1 MTIRPALKPR
11 INVLR
16 TIAVYK
22 LIKVLL
28 LLALAYGEV
37 RLSDASLIH
46 KLVTWASAR
55 PLGLEHKVVTGLLEW
70 FSGLSASRIHALR
83 IVTLAYAAVFATE
96 GVGLWMQKRWAEWL
110 TVIITASLIPLEVWE
125 LFDKPNFGKAAVL
138 VANTAIV
145 AYLVWHVRRI
155 KCSARASKQLSVSR
169 LCEMIFISAEILKT
183 GVFFEMLVKYH
194 RLETS

>member
-55 PLGLEHKVVTGLLEW
+55 PLGLEHKVVTWLLEW
-70 FSGLSASRIHALR
+70 FSGLSAARSHALR
-83 IVTLAYAAVFATE
+83 IVTLAYAAVFAVE

-110 TVIITASLIPLEVWE
+110 TTIITASLIPLEAWE
-125 LFDKPNFGKAAVL
+125 LIFRPTIGKALIIVTNIAV
-138 VANTAIV
+138 V
-145 AYLVWHVRRI
+145 AYLVWHVRTR
-155 KCSARASKQLSVSR
+155 KKPTRR
-169 LCEMIFISAEILKT
+169 PT
-183 GVFFEMLVKYH
+183 
-194 RLETS
+194 